1 LEKQRR
7 DSVIFKRFLNGM
19 SDDYFA
25 RHQLVEVVR
34 DFIAGM
40 TDQYF
45 LSLCPEN
52 LRPAYIP
59 TGD

>member
-1 LEKQRR
+1 M
-7 DSVIFKRFLNGM
+7 IFKRFLNGM

-25 RHQLVEVVR
+25 RHQPAEVVR
-34 DFIAGM
+34 DFVAGM